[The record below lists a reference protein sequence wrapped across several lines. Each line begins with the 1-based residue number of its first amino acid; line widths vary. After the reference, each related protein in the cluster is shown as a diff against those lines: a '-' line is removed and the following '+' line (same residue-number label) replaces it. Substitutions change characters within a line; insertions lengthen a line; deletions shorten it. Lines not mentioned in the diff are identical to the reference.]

1 MKTIKTVEIEP
12 VFVEFLPSVDKM
24 EEGKVYISQRFKTSG
39 HRCLCGCGHL
49 TILPLDVVI
58 DGQDMGWHMTEKDG
72 KVSFTPSIGNYQ
84 LPCKSHYI
92 ITKNKANFV

>member
-1 MKTIKTVEIEP
+1 
-12 VFVEFLPSVDKM
+12 
-24 EEGKVYISQRFKTSG
+24 
-39 HRCLCGCGHL
+39 
-49 TILPLDVVI
+49 LPLDVVI